1 MFPAVFELGW
11 IEVIVLKIFKPEF
24 VLPAVDPTIFSV
36 IASKFIIE
44 NIFQLNWLFEFEIFL
59 YVIIGVGLTTL
70 ALIILTNLKYLS
82 PKVYP
87 LVRNE

>member
-1 MFPAVFELGW
+1 MSSI
-11 IEVIVLKIFKPEF
+11 IEFIISFLSIILFS
-24 VLPAVDPTIFSV
+24 TIFSV

>member
-1 MFPAVFELGW
+1 MSSI
-11 IEVIVLKIFKPEF
+11 IEFIISFLSIILFS
-24 VLPAVDPTIFSV
+24 TIFSV

-44 NIFQLNWLFEFEIFL
+44 NIFQLNWLFEFDIFL
-59 YVIIGVGLTTL
+59 YVIIGVGFTTL